1 MQPNGPARGIMGT
14 RDGEIHRLRAWA
26 GEGTPPGYAQREVR
40 QVTDERR
47 AREQV
52 ERWGDMV
59 WRLALARTRHIQ
71 DSEDVFQEV
80 FARFFR
86 HEGALDSDEHRKAWL
101 IRCTLNCTNTL
112 LAAPWRKHLPLDEA
126 LTRAVPPEEREAYE
140 AVLALPRPYRTAVH
154 LYYVEGYSGAEG
166 AALMGAKE
174 GTVKSWLSRGRVKLA
189 AVLKGDDEP

>member
-154 LYYVEGYSGAEG
+154 LYYVEGYSVAEV

-189 AVLKGDDEP
+189 AALKGDDEP

>member
-26 GEGTPPGYAQREVR
+26 GEGTPPGYAQREVK

-59 WRLALARTRHIQ
+59 WRLAPARTRHIQ

-86 HEGALDSDEHRKAWL
+86 HEEELDGDEHRKAWL

-112 LAAPWRKHLPLDEA
+112 LSARWRTHLPLEEA
-126 LTRAVPPEEREAYE
+126 VTKAMEPADRTVYE
-140 AVLALPRPYRTAVH
+140 AVLSLPKKYRTALH
-154 LYYVEGYSGAEG
+154 LHYYEGYSVEEI
-166 AALMGAKE
+166 AALTGAKA
-174 GTVKSWLSRGRVKLA
+174 GTVKSWLSRGRDRLSQA
-189 AVLKGDDEP
+189 LKGDK